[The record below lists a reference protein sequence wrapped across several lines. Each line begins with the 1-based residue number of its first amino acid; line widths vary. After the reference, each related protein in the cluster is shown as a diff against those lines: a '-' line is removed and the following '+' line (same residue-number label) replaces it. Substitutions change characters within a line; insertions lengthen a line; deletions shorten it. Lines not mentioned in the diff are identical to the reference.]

1 MLNLSYEFLKAAQLA
16 ASTDRTRY
24 YLNGVYIEKRG
35 NDLRYVATDGH
46 IMFIA
51 SHEMPPVH
59 HYTGD
64 FDFIISNGGLK
75 RALAGC
81 TKKTRFLD
89 LELDMAM
96 PVEQI
101 ELNGVT
107 LKLSYNYT
115 DGLIDGTFP
124 NWRGLIGGLSM
135 RDQKLSNFDPAQIGR
150 VANMAKALNVDS
162 KSVRIHQN
170 GENAA
175 VIGFGRADAMAVLMP
190 IRVGKNDLVLS
201 DHDIRMITGVK
212 DNAVSTAA

>member
-16 ASTDRTRY
+16 ASTDKTRY

-46 IMFIA
+46 MMFIA

-59 HYTGD
+59 HYIDD

-89 LELDMAM
+89 LELDM
-96 PVEQI
+96 PVQKI

-107 LKLSYNYT
+107 LRLIGDNH
-115 DGLIDGTFP
+115 DGLIDATFP
-124 NWRGLIGGLSM
+124 NWRGLVGGLSIS
-135 RDQKLSNFDPAQIGR
+135 DQKLANFDPAQIGR
-150 VANMAKALNVDS
+150 IANIAKALGVDS
-162 KSVRIHQN
+162 KAVRIHQN
-170 GENAA
+170 GEDAA

-190 IRVGKNDLVLS
+190 IRVGKHDTGLT
-201 DHDIRMITGVK
+201 DYDIRMITGVK

>member
-1 MLNLSYEFLKAAQLA
+1 MLKLSYEFLKAAQLA
-16 ASTDRTRY
+16 ASTDKTRY

-46 IMFIA
+46 MMFIA

-59 HYTGD
+59 HYIDD

-89 LELDMAM
+89 LEFDP
-96 PVEQI
+96 PVQKI

-107 LKLSYNYT
+107 LKLDHNYT
-115 DGLIDGTFP
+115 DGLVDGTFP
-124 NWRGLIGGLSM
+124 NWQGLIGGLSM
-135 RDQKLSNFDPAQIGR
+135 RDEKLANFDPAQIGR
-150 VANMAKALNVDS
+150 IANMAKALGVDS

-170 GENAA
+170 GDDAA

-190 IRVGKNDLVLS
+190 MRLGKHEGLTE
-201 DHDIRMITGVK
+201 HDIRMITGVK